1 MAVKLLLVDDSIFMR
16 NAIKKMLAVPEI
28 EIIGTANNG
37 KEAVEKNLSLHPD
50 VILTDIEMPVMDG
63 LEEIKQVMA
72 TNPTPIIV
80 FSSLSKEGSEVTMK
94 ALEYGALDFVSKES
108 TPQES
113 STAKD
118 ELIKKIVAWGSNK
131 FVRAN
136 LKAKF
141 SRSGHTQTAIQPEP
155 KIVPKTQSLVSPNYT
170 GNKRRPKAEDIK
182 IVCIGISTGGPVAL
196 QEVIPAISANY
207 PVPILIVQHMPPH
220 FTASLANRL
229 DQTSA
234 LKVVE
239 AEDGIQLKPGTV
251 YIAKGGYQML
261 VSKHDTLQVTD
272 KIKGELFNPSVNVM
286 VNSVVDVYK
295 DKAVGIIMTGMG
307 NDGQIALNNL
317 NKAGGYVI
325 AQSKDSCVVA
335 GMPGSVIDNKIAHEV
350 QPLHNIAGTISS
362 FFHKKSET
370 DSK

>member
-16 NAIKKMLAVPEI
+16 NTIKKMLTVPEI

-37 KEAVEKNLSLHPD
+37 KEAVEKNLSLQPD
-50 VILTDIEMPVMDG
+50 LILTDIEMPIMDG

-80 FSSLSKEGSEVTMK
+80 FSALSKEGSEVTMK

-108 TPQES
+108 SLQGLS

-118 ELIKKIVAWGSNK
+118 ELIKKIVGWGSNK

-141 SRSGHTQTAIQPEP
+141 SRSSHIHTTLSHEHKVVP
-155 KIVPKTQSLVSPNYT
+155 KIQSPVLPNYT

-182 IVCIGISTGGPVAL
+182 VVCIGISTGGPVAL
-196 QEVIPAISANY
+196 QEVIPSLPANY

-239 AEDGIQLKPGTV
+239 AEDGVQLNPGTV

-261 VSKHDTLQVTD
+261 VLKNETLQVTD
-272 KIKGELFNPSVNVM
+272 TIKGELFNPSVNVM
-286 VNSVVDVYK
+286 VNSVVEVYK

-335 GMPGSVIDNKIAHEV
+335 GMPGSVIDHKIAHEI
-350 QPLHNIAGTISS
+350 QPLNNMAGTISS
-362 FFHKKSET
+362 FFYKKLE
-370 DSK
+370 

>member
-37 KEAVEKNLSLHPD
+37 KEAVEKNLLLNPD
-50 VILTDIEMPVMDG
+50 VILTDIEMPIMDG
-63 LEEIKQVMA
+63 IEEIKQVMA

-108 TPQES
+108 TALNVS

-118 ELIKKIVAWGSNK
+118 ELIKKIIAWGTNK
-131 FVRAN
+131 FVKAN

-141 SRSGHTQTAIQPEP
+141 SRSTPAQTIIQPET
-155 KIVPKTQSLVSPNYT
+155 KIVPRTSTPVSPNYT
-170 GNKRRPKAEDIK
+170 GNKRRPKSEDIK
-182 IVCIGISTGGPVAL
+182 VVCIGISTGGPVAL
-196 QEVIPAISANY
+196 QEVLPSIPANY

-229 DQTSA
+229 DQSSA
-234 LKVVE
+234 IKVVE
-239 AEDGIQLKPGTV
+239 AEDGMQLKSGTA

-261 VSKHDTLQVTD
+261 VSKNETLQVTD

-350 QPLHNIAGTISS
+350 QPLNNIAGTISS
-362 FFHKKSET
+362 FFYKK
-370 DSK
+370 